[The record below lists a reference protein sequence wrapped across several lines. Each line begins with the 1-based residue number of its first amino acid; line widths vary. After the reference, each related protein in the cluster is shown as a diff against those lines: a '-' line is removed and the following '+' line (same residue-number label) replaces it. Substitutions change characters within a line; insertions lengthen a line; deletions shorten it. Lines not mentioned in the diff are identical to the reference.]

1 MYSQIILTNKYLA
14 KVERDLKRL
23 SNLIQTINGYYVE
36 NKYCLTWHALY

>member
-23 SNLIQTINGYYVE
+23 SNLIQTINDYYVV
-36 NKYCLTWHALY
+36 NKYYLTWHALY